1 MGRTPTV
8 HGVTKSQTQPSDFT
22 FTFMV
27 SCILI
32 KTDAFLGPVSRRLIS
47 RNEEGSGSS
56 ALPFRC

>member
-8 HGVTKSQTQPSDFT
+8 HGVTKSRTQLSDFT

-47 RNEEGSGSS
+47 RNEEGSGGS
-56 ALPFRC
+56 ALPFRG